1 MIAPESIVI
10 ELEWDFG
17 DGKKS
22 QCILTRHAYERVGT
36 HEVFFKVKDNFG
48 N

>member
-17 DGKKS
+17 DGEKS
-22 QCILTRHAYERVGT
+22 QRILTRHAYEKGGT
-36 HEVFFKVKDNFG
+36 HEVSFKVKDNFG